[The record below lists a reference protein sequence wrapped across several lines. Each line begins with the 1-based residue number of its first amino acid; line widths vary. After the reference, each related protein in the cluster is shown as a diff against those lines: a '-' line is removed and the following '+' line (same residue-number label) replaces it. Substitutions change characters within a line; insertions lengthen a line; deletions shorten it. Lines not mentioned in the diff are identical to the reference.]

1 MFGFVLWFKMIN
13 YHTYFFSPFW
23 RKWPCLA
30 FSCNSE
36 KSTVWSIEN
45 WWERTCWLA
54 AFHIQLYVL
63 GLISLVSH
71 SSQFLA
77 GDLIN
82 AIQKSQDCIK
92 MLLLMG
98 MADIFQVVQ
107 LFQTVYYCL
116 LFTVNYKYYSKL
128 FLTMVGGLK
137 DFIEKAKYHSTHDQ
151 RQLLFKCIMF
161 IEFIQFSAQTQAS
174 PLTASQVCCSC
185 SAIVKVKHNFT
196 IMKSIHI

>member
-30 FSCNSE
+30 FSFNSE
-36 KSTVWSIEN
+36 KSTVWSTEN

-63 GLISLVSH
+63 GLISLANH
-71 SSQFLA
+71 SSQFIA

-82 AIQKSQDCIK
+82 TLQKSQDCIK

-98 MADIFQVVQ
+98 MADIFQVFQ
-107 LFQTVYYCL
+107 LFQTVYCL
-116 LFTVNYKYYSKL
+116 LLSMAWTGCKVILMPWQWLAQYHRYQCFSLPRVALVL
-128 FLTMVGGLK
+128 FKRAADLK
-137 DFIEKAKYHSTHDQ
+137 VHMYHLAWTDFILQVQKEVSFIDKNKNV
-151 RQLLFKCIMF
+151 LFC
-161 IEFIQFSAQTQAS
+161 
-174 PLTASQVCCSC
+174 
-185 SAIVKVKHNFT
+185 
-196 IMKSIHI
+196 